1 MTGVNTLLDRQLSV
15 RQLIYLAIMCVVLI
29 VIPYLIVGVV
39 WATMHVEHLNTLT
52 GVDKFFSLLG
62 EIVAW
67 PVLLI
72 SDVTLV

>member
-1 MTGVNTLLDRQLSV
+1 MNTLLDRQLSV